1 MKRLICCWK
10 AQADW
15 SWLLAGGVL
24 ATMLALLLADQFRS
38 FGGPRQLHDTYA
50 ILEVYLPLALAMLVA
65 GVPVAEHGA
74 GAAEVHLTFRQPAW
88 LRTAQM
94 LLIPA
99 GLWAAAL
106 ALTGALIHLAYI
118 ALPARHLVEVAVPGA
133 LGLAGAALAGSSR
146 ARHQVGGMLAAC
158 VWWGVDLISGGSLN
172 RWAYLFS
179 HFMSGAGPA
188 GGAAPVRLLLAG
200 ALGLAL
206 ALWLAERRE
215 RWVA

>member
-1 MKRLICCWK
+1 MKRLIYCWK

-24 ATMLALLLADQFRS
+24 AIMLALLLADQFRS

-74 GAAEVHLTFRQPAW
+74 GTAEVHLTYRQPAW
-88 LRTAQM
+88 LRTAQL

-106 ALTGALIHLAYI
+106 ALTGLGIHLAYTPL
-118 ALPARHLVEVAVPGA
+118 AAADLLAVAVPPA
-133 LGLAGAALAGSSR
+133 LGLAGAALAGSSL

-158 VWWGVDLISGGSLN
+158 IWWGVDLISAGGIN

-179 HFMSGAGPA
+179 HFMPGGDPAAGAPL
-188 GGAAPVRLLLAG
+188 RLLLAG